1 MKVKVSEAT
10 PVQINWMVAKCETL
24 SGNAKGFELRFGT
37 PFLLDGYW
45 DECRASTDWA
55 QGGPII
61 ERGGIA
67 ISPHDTLGWAAFQ
80 SHTAIDGVI
89 YKDYFGPTPLI
100 AAMRCYVASKLGDT
114 VDVPDELNP

>member
-1 MKVKVSEAT
+1 MKMQTIELTGAVLDWAVLYIRTYAAT
-10 PVQINWMVAKCETL
+10 CGSPILTGDLMRQALKNGMA
-24 SGNAKGFELRFGT
+24 S
-37 PFLLDGYW
+37 P
-45 DECRASTDWA
+45 STDWA